1 MCKCIS
7 MVLTVQ
13 MYLQT
18 RKVIFLIFFD
28 TSRYFS
34 YILIETLLVDDKTLH
49 GLKIKLKKTLIK
61 KDLILKKFKSIL
73 LLFKRLSE
81 QKNFSFHHFST
92 IMSLSLTSKKTKLPH
107 SLCGNSVL

>member
-34 YILIETLLVDDKTLH
+34 HILIGTLLADDKEPPWLTN
-49 GLKIKLKKTLIK
+49 KVKKTLK
-61 KDLILKKFKSIL
+61 
-73 LLFKRLSE
+73 KRLNTE
-81 QKNFSFHHFST
+81 QSSW
-92 IMSLSLTSKKTKLPH
+92 SS
-107 SLCGNSVL
+107 